1 MPITKNRLYLLKEVF
16 TKVKYD
22 KLNERFYIALEDYAF
37 LNLDSPQLVLLN
49 NMCNENNIYLEKLPK
64 RLKGIETQ
72 ELFDKYKKLEEKL
85 NETKE
90 PHEKQKIE
98 KLLQEI
104 KDKIIVGHMRQVC
117 CQINKKVPEM
127 KDRKDKEDIYQIG
140 YETLLEF
147 FDKYNP
153 DKDTT
158 FAYFINKYIIHRIIR
173 KIYRSNCILGNENL
187 TLLAKIKKEKRILE
201 TEKENYSIEDL
212 AKKTGIGRAKLKE
225 ILILEEIMDMPT
237 IDFEEES
244 KEDSLIDY
252 DFEEE
257 TIENILEENNH
268 LEKLVNLLPEKER
281 IVIRP
286 MLLT

>member
-1 MPITKNRLYLLKEVF
+1 MSLTKNRLYLLKEVF

-22 KLNERFYIALEDYAF
+22 ELNERFYITLEDYSF

-85 NETKE
+85 NETNEPSEKE
-90 PHEKQKIE
+90 KIE

-104 KDKIIVGHMRQVC
+104 KDKIIIGHMRQVC
-117 CQINKKVPEM
+117 YQINKRIPGM

-153 DKDTT
+153 NKDTT
-158 FAYFINKYIIHRIIR
+158 FAYFIN
-173 KIYRSNCILGNENL
+173 
-187 TLLAKIKKEKRILE
+187 IK
-201 TEKENYSIEDL
+201 N
-212 AKKTGIGRAKLKE
+212 
-225 ILILEEIMDMPT
+225 
-237 IDFEEES
+237 
-244 KEDSLIDY
+244 
-252 DFEEE
+252 
-257 TIENILEENNH
+257 
-268 LEKLVNLLPEKER
+268 
-281 IVIRP
+281 
-286 MLLT
+286 